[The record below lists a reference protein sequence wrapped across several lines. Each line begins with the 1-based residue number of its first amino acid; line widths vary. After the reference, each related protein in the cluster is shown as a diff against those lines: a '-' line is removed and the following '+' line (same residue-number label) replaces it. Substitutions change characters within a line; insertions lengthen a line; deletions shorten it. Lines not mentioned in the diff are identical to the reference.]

1 MSGHLFRFAAVGAAN
16 TLATWAAYAALA
28 AGAGLPAPL
37 ANAIAW
43 GGGMALSFLGN
54 RSWSFRASGSAALPQ
69 LARFLV
75 VAGSSVVV
83 STLIV
88 AMLVPS
94 AGFVVAQLAATGL
107 TMGVVFGLYRSF
119 VFRVHA
125 GAR

>member
-1 MSGHLFRFAAVGAAN
+1 MPGQLLRFAAVGAAN

-43 GGGMALSFLGN
+43 SGGMAFSFIGN
-54 RSWSFRASGSAALPQ
+54 RSWSFRASGSAAVPQ
-69 LARFLV
+69 LVRFLV

-88 AMLVPS
+88 AVLAPS
-94 AGFVVAQLAATGL
+94 AGLVVAQFVATGL

-119 VFRVHA
+119 VFRAHA
-125 GAR
+125 DAR